1 MSLGYSLSY
10 QPKRSEPATILIVDR
25 RSEARGWSD
34 IDVSFSFD
42 ALTPLMHE
50 YTYQARCLLVG
61 LEDMTE
67 IQAMVYDLMEM
78 KDSKYKYTTSNAK
91 VT

>member
-1 MSLGYSLSY
+1 
-10 QPKRSEPATILIVDR
+10 
-25 RSEARGWSD
+25 
-34 IDVSFSFD
+34 
-42 ALTPLMHE
+42 MHE

-61 LEDMTE
+61 VEGMTE